1 MFCPTA
7 IDEFFEKKFS
17 QLDLNF
23 NKRTQ
28 LTYKDRVSFEDRVKE
43 AEDTKSRYPNKVP
56 LIIERHK
63 SEKYLPEMDKVNNRR
78 HRDFDLSLTFCFLQ
92 IKWLV
97 PQEMSLAQ
105 LSGVIKQRLEIPPQA
120 DQQLFLLIQSPDLGP
135 SLPSLLTSLSSL
147 HSSHSNTDGFLYLHY
162 SSQESYG

>member
-63 SEKYLPEMDKVNNRR
+63 SEKYLPEMDKVTTG
-78 HRDFDLSLTFCFLQ
+78 DTETLT
-92 IKWLV
+92 
-97 PQEMSLAQ
+97 
-105 LSGVIKQRLEIPPQA
+105 
-120 DQQLFLLIQSPDLGP
+120 
-135 SLPSLLTSLSSL
+135 
-147 HSSHSNTDGFLYLHY
+147 
-162 SSQESYG
+162 

>member
-43 AEDTKSRYPNKVP
+43 AEDSKSRYPNKVP
-56 LIIERHK
+56 LVIERHK
-63 SEKYLPEMDKVNNRR
+63 SEKYLPEMDKVNIG
-78 HRDFDLSLTFCFLQ
+78 DFDLSLTFCFLQ

-105 LSGVIKQRLEIPPQA
+105 LSGVIKQRLELPPQA
-120 DQQLFLLIQSPDLGP
+120 DQQLFLLIQSPELGP
-135 SLPSLLTSLSSL
+135 SIPSLLSSVSSL
-147 HSSHSNTDGFLYLHY
+147 HSSYSNTDGFLYLHY
-162 SSQESYG
+162 SSQEAYG

>member
-43 AEDTKSRYPNKVP
+43 AEDSKSRYPNKVP
-56 LIIERHK
+56 LVIERHK
-63 SEKYLPEMDKVNNRR
+63 SEKYLPEMDKVNIEETLR
-78 HRDFDLSLTFCFLQ
+78 LSLTFCFPQ

-105 LSGVIKQRLEIPPQA
+105 LSGVIKQRLELPPQA

-135 SLPSLLTSLSSL
+135 SIPSLLTSLSSL
-147 HSSHSNTDGFLYLHY
+147 HNSHSNTDGFLYLHY
-162 SSQESYG
+162 SSQEAYG

>member
-23 NKRTQ
+23 NKKTQ

-43 AEDTKSRYPNKVP
+43 AEDSKSRYPNKVP
-56 LIIERHK
+56 LVIERHK
-63 SEKYLPEMDKVNNRR
+63 SEKYLPDMDKVNIG
-78 HRDFDLSLTFCFLQ
+78 DFDLSLTFCFDQ

-105 LSGVIKQRLEIPPQA
+105 LSGVIKQRLELPPQA

-135 SLPSLLTSLSSL
+135 SLPSLLTSVSSL
-147 HSSHSNTDGFLYLHY
+147 HSSYSNTDGFLYLHY
-162 SSQESYG
+162 SSQEAYG